1 MRKIL
6 VVDAKDSFVY
16 NIVEAIRKEDVPVEI
31 ISIDDLVFPLEE
43 DYLGIILSPGGG
55 LPCEFPQLMKLIEL
69 YHDKIPMLGICLGH
83 QALWSYFGAKL
94 SQIMQPLHGHCGEL
108 TLIDPQDPIFN
119 NVSDFSDIGLYH
131 SWAIDSSGIE
141 DLQLLAIDER
151 KCEMVVKHASLPL
164 YGVQFHPESIIS
176 KECGQTIFRNWID
189 IITLL

>member
-16 NIVEAIRKEDVPVEI
+16 NIVEAIRKEGGTVEVVGI
-31 ISIDDLVFPLEE
+31 QNLALPLKE

-55 LPCEFPQLMKLIEL
+55 LPNEFPQLMKFIEL

-83 QALWSYFGAKL
+83 QALWYYFGANL
-94 SQIMQPLHGHCGEL
+94 YQIESPLHGHSGKL
-108 TLIDPQDPIFN
+108 TLLEPQDRIFN
-119 NVSDFSDIGLYH
+119 NISPNSDIGLYH
-131 SWAIDSSGIE
+131 SWAIDSSACK
-141 DLQLLAIDER
+141 DLQLLATDGR

-176 KECGQTIFRNWID
+176 KECGQYIFRNWLE
-189 IITLL
+189 IISSL